1 MRASRQLR
9 EEKES
14 SPVMSRSFA
23 HSPPLAWLLRTL
35 APPPPTPSLPL
46 ALLPLR
52 SDLAFTYSYS
62 LLCNTA
68 SSLPLPPRA
77 LLRCCSFSIA
87 ALTGRVVHRCGVGEC
102 DMKVSAAPTRCFGLI
117 CSVFMLLR
125 SDPGC
130 VMKFL
135 LRFATLS
142 CLCIVQ
148 YCRIGVACPSASALC

>member
-1 MRASRQLR
+1 
-9 EEKES
+9 
-14 SPVMSRSFA
+14 MSRSFA

-102 DMKVSAAPTRCFGLI
+102 DMKFSTAGLEWRVHQLRPFVDAAFSVIRLRRRFGAVLQGI
-117 CSVFMLLR
+117 F
-125 SDPGC
+125 
-130 VMKFL
+130 
-135 LRFATLS
+135 
-142 CLCIVQ
+142 Q
-148 YCRIGVACPSASALC
+148 